1 MEYSLK
7 VGLFS
12 PYDFAF
18 PGGVNDHI
26 LNLHSQLVDKKFKA
40 KIVAPASTK
49 SPNDHADFIPMGRPV
64 SIPSGGSV
72 ARVSLS
78 VWMRPRIW
86 KMMVREQFDIVHI
99 HEPFASAVTLSALT
113 FDKPTMKVPTK
124 IATYHSYKG
133 SNLYKLVS
141 NRILQRY
148 AKELDGQ
155 IAVSKPAK
163 NFIEDHIP
171 ADYKVIPNGIDT
183 DKFSKALPYHE
194 YMDGKINILFVGR
207 IEKRKGLRFLLSAYS
222 DLKWKFPNIR
232 LIIVGKGPLDVESS
246 KIIGERNPEDV
257 VFAGAVS
264 EEEKLR
270 YFATANVFCAPATG
284 QESFGIVLLEAMASS
299 TPVVASSI
307 EGFSEVVC
315 HNQDSLL
322 FEPRNVEDL
331 KKSLSILIQTPDL
344 RERLVANG
352 LHSARKYKWDNVSDK
367 VIDYYHQSSSDNN
380 YSKTLANVI

>member
-1 MEYSLK
+1 
-7 VGLFS
+7 
-12 PYDFAF
+12 
-18 PGGVNDHI
+18 
-26 LNLHSQLVDKKFKA
+26 
-40 KIVAPASTK
+40 
-49 SPNDHADFIPMGRPV
+49 
-64 SIPSGGSV
+64 
-72 ARVSLS
+72 
-78 VWMRPRIW
+78 
-86 KMMVREQFDIVHI
+86 
-99 HEPFASAVTLSALT
+99 
-113 FDKPTMKVPTK
+113 
-124 IATYHSYKG
+124 
-133 SNLYKLVS
+133 
-141 NRILQRY
+141 
-148 AKELDGQ
+148 
-155 IAVSKPAK
+155 
-163 NFIEDHIP
+163 
-171 ADYKVIPNGIDT
+171 
-183 DKFSKALPYHE
+183 
-194 YMDGKINILFVGR
+194 MDGKINILFVGR
-207 IEKRKGLRFLLSAYS
+207 IEKRKGLRYLLSAYS

-257 VFAGAVS
+257 VFAGVVS

-344 RERLVANG
+344 RERLVLNG

>member
-18 PGGVNDHI
+18 PSGVNDHI
-26 LNLHSQLVDKKFKA
+26 LNLHSQLVEKNFEA
-40 KIVAPASTK
+40 KIIAPASTE
-49 SPNDHADFIPMGRPV
+49 SPNSHADFIPMGRPV

-78 VWMRPRIW
+78 VWIRPRLW

-99 HEPFASAVTLSALT
+99 HEPFASAVTMSALT
-113 FDKPTMKVPTK
+113 FNESGIKIPTK
-124 IATYHSYKG
+124 VATYHSYKG

-148 AKELDGQ
+148 ARELDGQ
-155 IAVSKPAK
+155 IAVSKPAR
-163 NFIEDHIP
+163 NFIADHIP
-171 ADYKVIPNGIDT
+171 ADYKIIPNGIDT
-183 DKFSKALPYHE
+183 EKFSKAIPYHE

-207 IEKRKGLRFLLSAYS
+207 IEKRKGLRYLLSAYS
-222 DLKWKFPNIR
+222 DLKWDFPNTR
-232 LIIVGKGPLDVESS
+232 LIIVGRGPLDVESS

-257 VFAGAVS
+257 VFTGAVS

-315 HNQDSLL
+315 HNQDSLM

-331 KKSLSILIQTPDL
+331 KKSLTALIQDADL

-352 LHSARKYKWDNVSDK
+352 LHSARKYKWNNLSDK
-367 VIDYYHQSSSDNN
+367 VIDYYYQSSKDNN